1 MAEYLRKRCGD
12 LIEVASDNND
22 IKDDDDD
29 DDDDDTNSEDV
40 EVVKIRRGE
49 KITILDRLVNLKYLS
64 KKERNFLVAI
74 EFKFYKIRVLNKSK
88 TISVIIL
95 CYNQVYMINF
105 TSLYS
110 VLKHFKL
117 QQFNIISF
125 LSKVTPMSST
135 YIDYLKY
142 RYKSSKLYLNIGIKV
157 VNCIMYLTG

>member
-12 LIEVASDNND
+12 LIEVASDN
-22 IKDDDDD
+22 DDVKNDDD
-29 DDDDDTNSEDV
+29 DDDDDTNSKDV
-40 EVVKIRRGE
+40 EVAKIRRGE

-64 KKERNFLVAI
+64 KKERNFLIAMK
-74 EFKFYKIRVLNKSK
+74 FKFYKVRVLNKSK

-95 CYNQVYMINF
+95 CYNQVCMINF
-105 TSLYS
+105 TSLHS

-125 LSKVTPMSST
+125 LSKVIPMSST

>member
-1 MAEYLRKRCGD
+1 MKF
-12 LIEVASDNND
+12 
-22 IKDDDDD
+22 K
-29 DDDDDTNSEDV
+29 
-40 EVVKIRRGE
+40 
-49 KITILDRLVNLKYLS
+49 LD
-64 KKERNFLVAI
+64 
-74 EFKFYKIRVLNKSK
+74 KIRVLNKSK

-142 RYKSSKLYLNIGIKV
+142 RYKSSKLYLNIDIKV
-157 VNCIMYLTG
+157 VNCIMYLTGWDLILFLISYILLKMVSVTNQFHCHKKAVTYFTKILKWLWYDRTIYS

>member
-74 EFKFYKIRVLNKSK
+74 EFKFYKIRVLTKSK
-88 TISVIIL
+88 TISVIVL
-95 CYNQVYMINF
+95 CYNQVCMINF
-105 TSLYS
+105 TSLHS